1 MKKRNRNQNLKGNDH
16 SDHLGPVGE
25 NVELNGSKEPLDQN
39 LEDNDHSDHL
49 GPVGENVE
57 LNGSK
62 EPLDQNL
69 EDNDHSDHCDNY
81 HNDPTISP
89 VTGRDFN
96 LRKRERIDYNV
107 GSTRKRPKHKHV
119 SITET

>member
-1 MKKRNRNQNLKGNDH
+1 FVFDLSSDNNFGKYHNLDFKDNDYSNSPGPVKENIESDDSELSLDQNLEGNNH

-25 NVELNGSKEPLDQN
+25 NVELN
-39 LEDNDHSDHL
+39 
-49 GPVGENVE
+49 
-57 LNGSK
+57 
-62 EPLDQNL
+62 
-69 EDNDHSDHCDNY
+69 DNY

-107 GSTRKRPKHKHV
+107 GSTRKRPKHKH
-119 SITET
+119 